1 MKRQI
6 IHIDHEKCNGCG
18 LCIPDCPEGA
28 LQLIDGKARL
38 VSDLFCDGLG
48 ACISTCPQ
56 DAIHIEEREA
66 EAYNERRVM
75 ENIVKQG
82 EMVIRAHLE
91 HLDAHG
97 ETRFLNEALE
107 YLVEQDIAVPEFGK
121 KKTPAHQAQGQAH
134 QHVHKHIHAGG
145 GGCPGAAAMTIVR
158 EGSGTGEAG
167 QAGPVASQLRQWP
180 VQLKLLNPAAQY
192 FDNAHLLLAADC
204 VPFAYGD
211 FHNRFLK
218 DKIVIMFCPKLDPY
232 VEEYVDKMTAI
243 LTTHEI
249 QSITVLH
256 MEVPC
261 CGGVN
266 MILKKAMERAGKNIF
281 VKDYTISIKGEII

>member
-6 IHIDHEKCNGCG
+6 INIDQEKCNGCG

-66 EAYNERRVM
+66 EPYDERKVM

-82 EMVIRAHLE
+82 AMVIRAHLE
-91 HLDAHG
+91 HLDGHN
-97 ETRFLNEALE
+97 ETKLLNEALNFLKE
-107 YLVEQDIAVPEFGK
+107 KNIAVPEFGK
-121 KKTPAHQAQGQAH
+121 KKAAPQPL
-134 QHVHKHIHAGG
+134 HVHAHG
-145 GGCPGAAAMTIVR
+145 GGCPGAAAMSINRGPVQADDLR
-158 EGSGTGEAG
+158 

-232 VEEYVDKMTAI
+232 IEEYVEKMTAI
-243 LTTHEI
+243 LSTHEI